1 MSIFKPARIYRSKY
15 FGEPDQMELPVIH
28 LPDIQANLPEIP
40 ITLTRVGVT
49 DVKKLVEV
57 ARKDKRPIVLVSTFD
72 IFVDLPSNRKGANLS
87 RNFEAIDAVLEEM
100 ITAPVY
106 EIEDLCGEVAKR
118 LIDRHEYALNAEVRM
133 RSEYIIKRETP
144 MTKIKCQ
151 EVVNIFAEARAIRG
165 EELDVRKLVGA
176 EVLGITA
183 CPCAQEI
190 LRDKAKKELKALGVK
205 SEVIR
210 EFLNRVP
217 MPTHN
222 QRGRGI
228 ISIEVHDSN
237 FVSIDRIINIIENSM
252 SSQMF
257 ELLKRSD
264 EAAIVELAHKNP
276 KFVEDCVRTMAQK
289 IVIEFPELPDD
300 SIITVKQ
307 INEES
312 IHRHNAFAERKST
325 LGELRQEINNIS

>member
-1 MSIFKPARIYRSKY
+1 
-15 FGEPDQMELPVIH
+15 MELPVIH

-133 RSEYIIKRETP
+133 KSEYIIKRETP

-151 EVVNIFAEARAIRG
+151 EVVNIFAEARAVRG

-190 LRDKAKKELKALGVK
+190 MRDKAKKELKALGVK
-205 SEVIR
+205 DEVIR

-289 IVIEFPELPDD
+289 IVNEFPELPDD

>member
-1 MSIFKPARIYRSKY
+1 
-15 FGEPDQMELPVIH
+15 MELPIVH
-28 LPDIQANLPEIP
+28 LPDIQANLPDIP

-72 IFVDLPSNRKGANLS
+72 IFVDLPSDRKGANLS
-87 RNFEAIDAVLEEM
+87 RNFEAIDEVLEDM
-100 ITAPVY
+100 IASPVY
-106 EIEDLCGEVAKR
+106 EIEDLCGEVSKR

-133 RSEYIIKRETP
+133 RSEYIVKRETP
-144 MTKIKCQ
+144 VTKLKCQ

-165 EELDVRKLVGA
+165 NDLTVRKMIGA

-190 LRDKAKKELKALGVK
+190 MRDKAKKELKSLGVDGETIK
-205 SEVIR
+205 K
-210 EFLNRVP
+210 FLNRVP

-228 ISIEVHDSN
+228 ISIEVQDSN
-237 FVSIDRIINIIENSM
+237 FVSLERIINIIENSM

-264 EAAIVELAHKNP
+264 EAAVVERAHKNP
-276 KFVEDCVRTMAQK
+276 KFVEDCVRNMAHK
-289 IVIEFPELPDD
+289 VVKEFPELADD
-300 SIITVKQ
+300 SIIIIKQ

-325 LGELRQEINNIS
+325 LGELRQEINNIGKLS

>member
-1 MSIFKPARIYRSKY
+1 
-15 FGEPDQMELPVIH
+15 MELPVIH

-133 RSEYIIKRETP
+133 KSEYIIKRETP

-205 SEVIR
+205 NEVIR

-289 IVIEFPELPDD
+289 IVNEFSELPDD

-325 LGELRQEINNIS
+325 LGELRQEINNINIS

>member
-1 MSIFKPARIYRSKY
+1 
-15 FGEPDQMELPVIH
+15 MELPVVH
-28 LPDIQANLPEIP
+28 LPDIQANQPEIP

-57 ARKDKRPIVLVSTFD
+57 ARRDRRPIVLVSTFD
-72 IFVDLPSNRKGANLS
+72 IFVDLPSDRKGANLS
-87 RNFEAIDAVLEEM
+87 RNFEAIDEVLEEM
-100 ITAPVY
+100 IASPVY

-118 LIDRHEYALNAEVRM
+118 LIGRHEYALHAEVRM
-133 RSEYIIKRETP
+133 KSEYVLKRETP
-144 MTKIKCQ
+144 RTKIKCQ
-151 EVVNIFAEARAIRG
+151 EVVNIFAEAKAIRG
-165 EELDVRKLVGA
+165 KKLTVRKLVGA

-190 LRDKAKKELKALGVK
+190 MIDKARNELKSLGVGK
-205 SEVIR
+205 EVIKK
-210 EFLNRVP
+210 FLTAVP

-237 FVSIDRIINIIENSM
+237 FVSLDKIINIIEDSM

-264 EAAIVELAHKNP
+264 EAAIVERAHKNP
-276 KFVEDCVRTMAQK
+276 KFVEDCVRSMAQK
-289 IVIEFPELPDD
+289 IVMEFPELPDD
-300 SIITVKQ
+300 SIVTIKQ

-325 LGELRQEINNIS
+325 LGELRHEINNIG

>member
-1 MSIFKPARIYRSKY
+1 
-15 FGEPDQMELPVIH
+15 MELPVIH

-133 RSEYIIKRETP
+133 KSEYIIKRETP

-205 SEVIR
+205 NEVIR

-289 IVIEFPELPDD
+289 IVNEFPELPDD

-325 LGELRQEINNIS
+325 LGELRQEINNINII

>member
-1 MSIFKPARIYRSKY
+1 
-15 FGEPDQMELPVIH
+15 MELPVIH

-133 RSEYIIKRETP
+133 KSEYIIKRETP

-205 SEVIR
+205 NEVIR

-289 IVIEFPELPDD
+289 IVNEFPELPDD

-325 LGELRQEINNIS
+325 LGELRQEINNINIS

>member
-1 MSIFKPARIYRSKY
+1 
-15 FGEPDQMELPVIH
+15 MEIPI
-28 LPDIQANLPEIP
+28 LPDIQANLPDIP
-40 ITLTRVGVT
+40 LTLTRVGVT

-57 ARKDKRPIVLVSTFD
+57 ARKDKRPIVLLSTFD
-72 IFVDLPSNRKGANLS
+72 IFVDLPSDRKGANLS

-100 ITAPVY
+100 IAAPVF

-118 LIDRHEYALNAEVRM
+118 LMDRHEYALHAEVRM
-133 RSEYIIKRETP
+133 KSEYIIKRETP
-144 MTKIKCQ
+144 ATKIKCQ
-151 EVVNIFAEARAIRG
+151 EVVNIFAEAKATRG
-165 EELDVRKLVGA
+165 ETLLVKKLVGA

-190 LRDKAKKELKALGVK
+190 MRDKAKKELKSLGVE
-205 SEVIR
+205 SDIIR
-210 EFLNRVP
+210 KFLNRIP

-228 ISIEVHDSN
+228 ISIEVIDSD
-237 FVSIDRIINIIENSM
+237 FVSLDRIINIIENSM
-252 SSQMF
+252 SSRMY

-264 EAAIVELAHKNP
+264 EAAIVEMAHKNP

-289 IVIEFPELPDD
+289 VVKEFPELPDD
-300 SIITVKQ
+300 SIIIIKQ

-325 LGELRQEINNIS
+325 LGELRYEISNIR